1 MVLLYVPVAICSG
14 LELLLQFS
22 AWLSKMMEVLGDPSH
37 TCNHLSRA
45 TFFTWFLKKTG
56 CVMMLTTTPTTTM
69 TTTTN
74 DPLSYELGFLFL
86 HGMLLAGGVL
96 MCMHYAYNVGSS
108 VWMLL
113 QEASM

>member
-1 MVLLYVPVAICSG
+1 
-14 LELLLQFS
+14 
-22 AWLSKMMEVLGDPSH
+22 
-37 TCNHLSRA
+37 
-45 TFFTWFLKKTG
+45 
-56 CVMMLTTTPTTTM
+56 MMLTTTPTTTM